1 MKFLITEMLLSDKN
15 DSTAASLFINV
26 FEIHIKSPRL
36 QNSKSRNEVKLK
48 FQVKTKKTVNFDS
61 FGIFKVLNHLSFLV
75 ELIDKLD
82 FQDKCVSHDSTSNC
96 VSAPAPQMILLFLE

>member
-26 FEIHIKSPRL
+26 FEIHIKSPRSTSKRL

-48 FQVKTKKTVNFDS
+48 FQVKTQSILTV
-61 FGIFKVLNHLSFLV
+61 
-75 ELIDKLD
+75 
-82 FQDKCVSHDSTSNC
+82 
-96 VSAPAPQMILLFLE
+96 LEFSKF